1 MHFVRSRR
9 WHELEVI
16 VGIVLFVLVVL
27 SLVIWALD
35 AHGYLDIAA
44 AVGGIAVLV
53 GLMRV
58 FQGFRDRRRQDEEGR
73 RRRRGGRQVEEE
85 RQRRLEWEQE
95 EIQPQSRKAEPQPM
109 SKGSRQ
115 EGEKQ
120 QPERQRQHAIL
131 QRINEM
137 DDREFRHALA
147 YYFRHQGYAIDTTP
161 ASSDRGADFVLV
173 ATDRRIAVQLNH
185 QQRPVDNRA
194 VREVLAGRAFY
205 GAYEAWLI
213 TNNVFTRDARND
225 ARVAGVRLID
235 GEELAEWLSSFSEQP
250 EDKSL

>member
-1 MHFVRSRR
+1 MYFVRRR
-9 WHELEVI
+9 RRHELEVI

-27 SLVIWALD
+27 SLVIWALY
-35 AHGYLDIAA
+35 AHGYLGIAA
-44 AVGGIAVLV
+44 AVGGVAVLI
-53 GLMRV
+53 GLKRV
-58 FQGFRDRRRQDEEGR
+58 LQGFRDRRRQGEER
-73 RRRRGGRQVEEE
+73 RRRSGPHEEVEQ
-85 RQRRLEWEQE
+85 QRRLSWEQE

-109 SKGSRQ
+109 SKGSWQ

-137 DDREFRHALA
+137 DDREFRHSLA
-147 YYFRHQGYAIDTTP
+147 YYFRHQGYAVDTTP
-161 ASSDRGADFVLV
+161 ASSDRGADLVL
-173 ATDRRIAVQLNH
+173 AAADRRIAVQLNH
-185 QQRPVDNRA
+185 QDRPVDNRA
-194 VREVLAGRAFY
+194 VQEVLAGRAFY

-235 GEELAEWLSSFSEQP
+235 GEELAEWLSRFSEQP
-250 EDKSL
+250 EDEPR

>member
-1 MHFVRSRR
+1 MYFVRPRR
-9 WHELEVI
+9 RHELEMT

-27 SLVIWALD
+27 SLGIWALY
-35 AHGYLDIAA
+35 AHGYLGIAAA
-44 AVGGIAVLV
+44 AVGGVAVLV

-58 FQGFRDRRRQDEEGR
+58 FQGFRDRRRQDEE
-73 RRRRGGRQVEEE
+73 RRRRGRHEEVEQ
-85 RQRRLEWEQE
+85 QRRLSWEQE

-137 DDREFRHALA
+137 DDREFRYSLV

-161 ASSDRGADFVLV
+161 ASSDRGADFVLA

-213 TNNVFTRDARND
+213 TNNVFTRDARNE
-225 ARVAGVRLID
+225 ARIAGVRLID
-235 GEELAEWLSSFSEQP
+235 GEELAEWLSKFSEQSGDEP
-250 EDKSL
+250 H